1 VLTDFEFLN
10 EFTKF
15 SIMAMRGHYNV
26 TGSGQVLGW
35 QFGYPYC
42 VDLSRG
48 FARYN
53 PGETTS
59 NDLLRRGEVDAVF
72 VLGSDPGAHFPIS
85 SVKKI
90 SQLPSVCVDPHITP
104 TSEISKLHVP
114 VAFVGIEVGGNCYRM
129 DNVPIDARKVVDPP
143 EGVLTDFEFLTRVN
157 KRLGELMGAQA

>member
-1 VLTDFEFLN
+1 
-10 EFTKF
+10 
-15 SIMAMRGHYNV
+15 
-26 TGSGQVLGW
+26 
-35 QFGYPYC
+35 

-59 NDLLRRGEVDAVF
+59 NDLLRRDEVDAVF

-85 SVKKI
+85 SVRKI
-90 SQLPSVCVDPHITP
+90 AKLPSVCVDPHITP

-114 VAFVGIEVGGNCYRM
+114 VAFVGVEVGGNCYRM

-143 EGVLTDFEFLTRVN
+143 EGVLTDVEFLTRVN
-157 KRLGELMGAQA
+157 TRLDQLIGGK